1 MKQPM
6 LVIEHLTKR
15 YGEFTAIHD
24 LTLHISEGEIFGL
37 LGPNGA
43 GKSTLIKMLTCFHK
57 PTSGEA
63 RVQGISVLEAQKLR
77 MLIGW
82 APQDDAFYPNL
93 TVFEN
98 LKYFGALY
106 GLSLE
111 EIYARSRDL
120 LKLMQIEHKRDAF
133 AGSLSGGMKRRLNM
147 AIAMIHKPKVLFLD
161 EPTAGVDPLS
171 RMTLWDV
178 MQEVRKEGMTVLL
191 CTHYLDEADKL
202 CDRVA
207 ILRSGTIVTIDKP
220 EHLKKKYGSS
230 LEEAFKN
237 LLKDIAEKEHAK
249 EVGHH

>member
-1 MKQPM
+1 M
-6 LVIEHLTKR
+6 LRLENLTKE
-15 YGEFTAIHD
+15 YGSFRALKG
-24 LTLHISEGEIFGL
+24 LTLGVKTGEVFGL

-43 GKSTLIKMLTCFHK
+43 GKSTLIKILTCFHK
-57 PTSGEA
+57 PTSGDA
-63 RVQGISVLEAQKLR
+63 FVDDISVTDASRLR
-77 MLIGW
+77 MTIGW
-82 APQDDAFYPNL
+82 APQDDAFYPKL

-106 GLSLE
+106 GLTLE
-111 EIYARSRDL
+111 EIFLRSHHL
-120 LKLMQIEHKRDAF
+120 LKLMQIENKRDAF

-178 MQEVRKEGMTVLL
+178 IDAVRKEKMTVLL

-207 ILRSGTIVTIDKP
+207 ILRAGALVTVDTPAHIKSR
-220 EHLKKKYGSS
+220 YGSS
-230 LEEAFKN
+230 LEEAFKH
-237 LLKDIAEKEHAK
+237 LLTQEVKQGEKN
-249 EVGHH
+249 